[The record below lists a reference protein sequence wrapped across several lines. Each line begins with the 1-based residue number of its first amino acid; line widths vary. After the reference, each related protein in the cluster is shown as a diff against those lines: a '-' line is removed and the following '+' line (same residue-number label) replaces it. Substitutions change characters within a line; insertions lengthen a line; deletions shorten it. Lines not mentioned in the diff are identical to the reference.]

1 MVTVC
6 PSLPYN
12 NIAQFWLV
20 ERQSLCMRTH
30 KCLPYK
36 CLTVRTH
43 RMTMTNSETCPR
55 QEKKKKTRAD
65 NKLKRESNTMTSL
78 LTTTSRPTSNGAV
91 LSNPILKLLYY
102 SWSVWWCKF
111 EDFRDLF
118 GWAISTS
125 IRRTD
130 ADDDQGCA
138 AKSSLVRI
146 PFEDNI
152 MVSVLDPV
160 LSCALNFEVTMAN
173 MWRECA
179 PCF

>member
-1 MVTVC
+1 
-6 PSLPYN
+6 
-12 NIAQFWLV
+12 
-20 ERQSLCMRTH
+20 MRTH
-30 KCLPYK
+30 VFLRYKATTTQETGDDPLTNGLLPTK
-36 CLTVRTH
+36 TTAANKNTR
-43 RMTMTNSETCPR
+43 R
-55 QEKKKKTRAD
+55 QQKSKKG
-65 NKLKRESNTMTSL
+65 
-78 LTTTSRPTSNGAV
+78 TTTSRCLVLLTTANRCTSNGAV

-118 GWAISTS
+118 GWAIST
-125 IRRTD
+125 IVRRTD

-138 AKSSLVRI
+138 AKSSLVCI

>member
-1 MVTVC
+1 MCFFGTKLRQHRRLAMTHWPTDC
-6 PSLPYN
+6 CQQKQLLP
-12 NIAQFWLV
+12 
-20 ERQSLCMRTH
+20 T
-30 KCLPYK
+30 
-36 CLTVRTH
+36 
-43 RMTMTNSETCPR
+43 
-55 QEKKKKTRAD
+55 KTRDD
-65 NKLKRESNTMTSL
+65 NKNLKKG
-78 LTTTSRPTSNGAV
+78 TTTSRCLVVLTTASRCTSNGAV

-125 IRRTD
+125 VRRTD

-160 LSCALNFEVTMAN
+160 LSCALNFEATMAN